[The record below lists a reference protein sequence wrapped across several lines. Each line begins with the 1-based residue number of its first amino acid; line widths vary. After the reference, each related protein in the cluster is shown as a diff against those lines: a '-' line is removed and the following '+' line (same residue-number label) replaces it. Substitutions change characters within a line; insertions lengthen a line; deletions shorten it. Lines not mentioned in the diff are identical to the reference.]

1 MRQRGYAFLVI
12 LIALAIVAWLA
23 RDSLGALLGNAARG
37 PDLSSR
43 LPAAAQPAADPTGAQ
58 PTPAAPVE
66 RARAV
71 EDLVRQQS
79 EARMRQGEAASK

>member
-23 RDSLGALLGNAARG
+23 RDSLVALIGNAARG
-37 PDLSSR
+37 PDLSNR
-43 LPAAAQPAADPTGAQ
+43 LPPAAQPAADPTASQGTAS
-58 PTPAAPVE
+58 APVE

-71 EDLVRQQS
+71 EDLVRRQS
-79 EARMRQGEAASK
+79 EARMRQGEAGSR